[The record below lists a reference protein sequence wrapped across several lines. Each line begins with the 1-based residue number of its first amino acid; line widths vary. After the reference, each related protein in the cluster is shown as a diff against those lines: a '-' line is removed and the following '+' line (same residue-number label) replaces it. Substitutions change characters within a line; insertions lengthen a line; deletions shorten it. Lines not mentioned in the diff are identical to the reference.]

1 MGLLPELNEKR
12 TAESVRCFFKKEYPI
27 ALRIAGKNFSVLRSP
42 VMDGMP
48 SATMQDEDRDRAIVK
63 HADATVLVNQVAK
76 AIQMVN
82 EFNSISGQLLLE
94 TYADCKS
101 TIQIANDL
109 GYSVSR
115 VNQLQQDALCQFA
128 DYFQY
133 LTKID
138 LHVWNKQSD
147 EEAYLSNCW
156 YQ

>member
-1 MGLLPELNEKR
+1 MGLLPDLNEKE
-12 TAESVRCFFKKEYPI
+12 TANNVRCFFKKEYPI
-27 ALRIAGKNFSVLRSP
+27 TLRIAGKNYSALRSP

-48 SATMQDEDRDRAIVK
+48 SATMQDEDRDRAIVE
-63 HADATVLVNQVAK
+63 HADATDLINKVAK
-76 AIQMVN
+76 AIQMVSN
-82 EFNSISGQLLLE
+82 FNSVSGQLLLE
-94 TYADCKS
+94 AYADRKS

-115 VNQLQQDALCQFA
+115 VNQLQQEALCQFA

-138 LHVWNKQSD
+138 LHSWYKRTD
-147 EEAYLSNCW
+147 EECQTGNWW